1 MGNCNSSAMGRWNAV
16 IFYAPKKPLPI
27 DEISPFTGTKIAS
40 RVETLVATGISAAF
54 RINDQPCLFE

>member
-1 MGNCNSSAMGRWNAV
+1 MGRWNAV